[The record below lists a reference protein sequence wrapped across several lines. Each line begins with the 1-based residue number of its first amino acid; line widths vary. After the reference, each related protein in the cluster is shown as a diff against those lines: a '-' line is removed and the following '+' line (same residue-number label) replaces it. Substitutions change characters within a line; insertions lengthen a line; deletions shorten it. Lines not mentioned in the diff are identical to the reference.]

1 MNEINTFIE
10 RASKLL
16 PNIRPLK
23 SFLHLNMFPD
33 MLDKNI
39 WETLELTQK
48 AYNWN
53 PFLSIGQYKELFA
66 QGKIKSAQLNKLIG
80 NNRDIFDCEADL
92 IGSERLLPLSE
103 KSYRPLHKCINTK
116 LQTSLNEL
124 TEPLLVRFL
133 SSYFDQGIS
142 KTIIPLAEE
151 GMYKCF
157 QNLCTNSYLPFYPV
171 KKTFFTEEWTK
182 DPEKV
187 IKFILSKI
195 LKDHDLYENYIQEC
209 LLSLKGWGGLIKTV
223 QREPSLLA
231 QGRPSSLIDFL
242 AIRLI
247 IEYSWIERL
256 PSKFSPITMEEFK
269 QEVAISPV
277 ALSLWDLKVF
287 EVWQKSLERTYLSNI
302 IPLYRRHLSFRDN
315 QINQNFQALFCI
327 DDRECFLRY
336 AIETVEPKCS
346 TFGTPGHFGL
356 DFNLKYGE
364 DGHPVKHC
372 PAPVEPKFT
381 LTKKNPRIKKVKYRW
396 SMKINLFRDYIDV
409 FYEGVLGLWASL
421 QHTILHK
428 ETKKSPVEFCLPF
441 NIDPFQEN
449 GYSLVEAAKRVSEV
463 LKSIRLTEKFC
474 KNVFIIGH
482 TSSSV
487 NNPYFTAY
495 GCGACSGQN
504 GAVNAIIFCSM
515 INNGQVREI
524 LVQEHKISIPE
535 STTFVAACHDTCR
548 EVITLFINEHQK
560 HVSDIQDFCKVL
572 TRALESL
579 ALKRINDFELAPKSS
594 SPQEALWHLESRSR
608 AIFEPRPELG
618 HTNNALCIIGRRAQG
633 FTFERRAFLQ
643 SYDPAEDNDGNTLE
657 GILMATVPVCGGISL
672 DYFFSKINPLIGA
685 GSKLS
690 HNITSLIGVSHGTE
704 DDLLCGLASQMVELH
719 QALRITFIIEQEP
732 LVLNMIM
739 GRNKIL
745 KHWIQNEWI
754 QLVLHNGLNQMLYY
768 ENGEF
773 KNFHEVIPC

>member
-1 MNEINTFIE
+1 
-10 RASKLL
+10 
-16 PNIRPLK
+16 
-23 SFLHLNMFPD
+23 MFPD
-33 MLDKNI
+33 MLDKKI
-39 WETLELTQK
+39 WESLELTQR

-53 PFLSIGQYKELFA
+53 PYFSIHQYRELYA
-66 QGKIKSAQLNKLIG
+66 NGKIKSDQLNKLLVD
-80 NNRDIFDCEADL
+80 NRDLFDTEADL
-92 IGSERLLPLSE
+92 LVNERLLPLSE
-103 KSYRPLHKCINTK
+103 KSYRPLHKCINN
-116 LQTSLNEL
+116 QIQASINEL

-133 SSYFDQGIS
+133 SSYYDQGIS
-142 KTIIPLAEE
+142 KTKMPFAEE
-151 GMYKCF
+151 GMFKCF
-157 QNLCTNSYLPFYPV
+157 QNLCTNSFLPFYPI
-171 KKTFFTEEWTK
+171 KKSLFAEDWAK
-182 DPEKV
+182 DPEEIV
-187 IKFILSKI
+187 DYILSKI
-195 LKDHDLYENYIQEC
+195 LKDHDLYGNYIQEC
-209 LLSLKGWGGLIKTV
+209 LLSLKGWSGLIKTV
-223 QREPSLLA
+223 QREPSLLIHK
-231 QGRPSSLIDFL
+231 RPSSLIEFL

-256 PSKFSPITMEEFK
+256 SPEFSPVTIGEFK
-269 QEVAISPV
+269 KEVTSSPI
-277 ALSLWDLKVF
+277 ALSTRDLKVF
-287 EVWQKSLERTYLSNI
+287 EVWQKAFERTYLSNI
-302 IPLYRRHLSFRDN
+302 IPLYRQHLSFRDDQSN
-315 QINQNFQALFCI
+315 QSYQALFCI

-336 AIETVEPKCS
+336 AIETVEPKCT

-364 DGHPVKHC
+364 KGHPVKHC
-372 PAPVEPKFT
+372 PAPVEAKFT
-381 LTKKNPRIKKVKYRW
+381 LIKKNPRSRDVKYRW
-396 SMKINLFRDYIDV
+396 SRKLNPFRDYVDV

-428 ETKKSPVEFCLPF
+428 ETKKGPIEFCLPF

-449 GYSLVEAAKRVSEV
+449 GYSLKEAAKRVSDV
-463 LKSIRLTEKFC
+463 LKSIRLTENFC
-474 KNVFIIGH
+474 RNVFIIGH

-487 NNPYFTAY
+487 NNPYYTAY

-504 GAVNAIIFCSM
+504 GAVNAIIFCSI
-515 INNGQVREI
+515 INNNQVREI
-524 LVQEHKISIPE
+524 LNQEHQILIPE
-535 STTFVAACHDTCR
+535 TTTFVAACHDTCR
-548 EVITLFINEHQK
+548 DVITLFVNEHQK
-560 HVSDIQDFCKVL
+560 HVPEIQDFSKIL

-594 SPQEALWHLESRSR
+594 YPQEALWHLESRSR

-618 HTNNALCIIGRRAQG
+618 HTNNALCIIGKRAQG

-643 SYDPAEDNDGNTLE
+643 SYDPAEDNDGKILE

-672 DYFFSKINPLIGA
+672 DYFFSKINPLIGS

-704 DDLLCGLASQMVELH
+704 DDLLCGLATQMVELH

-739 GRNKIL
+739 ERNKTI
-745 KHWIQNEWI
+745 KNWIQNEWI

-773 KNFHEVIPC
+773 ENFHEVIPC